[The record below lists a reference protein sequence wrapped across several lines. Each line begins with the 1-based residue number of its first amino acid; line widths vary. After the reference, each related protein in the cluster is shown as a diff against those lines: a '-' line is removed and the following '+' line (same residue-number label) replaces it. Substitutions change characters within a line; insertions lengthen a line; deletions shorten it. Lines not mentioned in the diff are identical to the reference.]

1 MIERNLLDQTKDLRP
16 PQRMV
21 QSNFGMLF
29 GNNEGQAM
37 EEQRRIAERRAEQ
50 GLSQNNLEL
59 ELPNRGGGMP
69 ANPDGRVYA
78 GGSPGLYAPGG
89 KFSRVGGIIQRQ
101 NDENSKLKSF
111 RQLQGNLPAIKFD
124 GSGTIPNRVDR
135 GGRNP
140 SQTYQNQENRSF
152 SNSYGNSYGN
162 SMSGYQPQYGSR
174 GGFGMQQPMYGGGM
188 GIMGLQSPFGGYGM
202 QSPFGSYGGGMQQSM
217 YGGGMQ
223 SPFGSYGMQQPMYG
237 GMQQGYGM
245 QSPYGGY
252 RMQQPQY
259 QSSPFSPQ
267 YGGGYGQ
274 QPSYGGGYGGGYGGY
289 NTQRDYDQRPQT
301 QPGPSGMLIPQMR
314 TM

>member
-1 MIERNLLDQTKDLRP
+1 MIERNLLDQTKDLRG

-21 QSNFGMLF
+21 QSNFGM
-29 GNNEGQAM
+29 
-37 EEQRRIAERRAEQ
+37 EEQRRIAEQRMA
-50 GLSQNNLEL
+50 QNN
-59 ELPNRGGGMP
+59 
-69 ANPDGRVYA
+69 
-78 GGSPGLYAPGG
+78 
-89 KFSRVGGIIQRQ
+89 RVGGMQRR
-101 NDENSKLKSF
+101 NDA
-111 RQLQGNLPAIKFD
+111 QPIQGNNRPVFD
-124 GSGTIPNRVDR
+124 VSGPIRAGA
-135 GGRNP
+135 GGGGVMNNLNP

-202 QSPFGSYGGGMQQSM
+202 QSPFGSYGGGMQQ
-217 YGGGMQ
+217 
-223 SPFGSYGMQQPMYG
+223 PMYG
-237 GMQQGYGM
+237 GMQQGYG
-245 QSPYGGY
+245 
-252 RMQQPQY
+252 MQQPQY

-267 YGGGYGQ
+267 FGGGIGSMSPGMGGGYGQPPQCGGGYGQ
-274 QPSYGGGYGGGYGGY
+274 QPPSYGGEYGGY

>member
-1 MIERNLLDQTKDLRP
+1 MIERNLLDQTKDLRG

-21 QSNFGMLF
+21 QSNFG
-29 GNNEGQAM
+29 M

-50 GLSQNNLEL
+50 GLSQNERVGRKAIQNDAQ
-59 ELPNRGGGMP
+59 PIQDRNNRHFDVSGPIRAGGGGSMVMRP
-69 ANPDGRVYA
+69 VPPD
-78 GGSPGLYAPGG
+78 
-89 KFSRVGGIIQRQ
+89 QMQ
-101 NDENSKLKSF
+101 DN
-111 RQLQGNLPAIKFD
+111 
-124 GSGTIPNRVDR
+124 
-135 GGRNP
+135 NP

-202 QSPFGSYGGGMQQSM
+202 QSPFGGYGG
-217 YGGGMQ
+217 
-223 SPFGSYGMQQPMYG
+223 GMQQPMYG

-252 RMQQPQY
+252 GMQQPQY

-267 YGGGYGQ
+267 FGGGIGSMF
-274 QPSYGGGYGGGYGGY
+274 PGYGW
-289 NTQRDYDQRPQT
+289 RIRRW
-301 QPGPSGMLIPQMR
+301 IR
-314 TM
+314 TTSSIRRRLWTAT